1 MDNNMTSAT
10 SSSNSGVEQLPY
22 GPFIGPVML
31 DIAAVI
37 GTAEVAAILEC
48 PKQQI
53 YTLRR
58 RKDFPQP
65 LRVIAATPLWNS
77 VDIQN
82 FKTTWVRR
90 KKSA

>member
-1 MDNNMTSAT
+1 MTSTT
-10 SSSNSGVEQLPY
+10 SSSSSVVDFNSTISNS
-22 GPFIGPVML
+22 FIGPVML
-31 DIAAVI
+31 DISAVI

-65 LRVIAATPLWNS
+65 LRVIAATPLWNMA
-77 VDIQN
+77 DIQT
-82 FKTTWVRR
+82 FKATWVRR
-90 KKSA
+90 KKRA